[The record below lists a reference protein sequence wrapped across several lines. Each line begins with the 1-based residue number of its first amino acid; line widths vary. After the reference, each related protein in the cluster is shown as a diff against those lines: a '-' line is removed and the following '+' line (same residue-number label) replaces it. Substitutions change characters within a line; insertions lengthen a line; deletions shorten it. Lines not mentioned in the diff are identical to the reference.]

1 MATATATKRGQSE
14 SEIEEIRIP
23 TLDLKRLTVTIEGT
37 QPLITNRFSDEAE
50 RKLEESQSANKVKS
64 AKAPRDP
71 EAEFLAARYLIVD
84 AGNPK
89 QDICGFPAS
98 GIKKAMVAAGG
109 RVTEAKMT
117 WLRAV
122 FNVEGE
128 EGLVRIDADAPQ
140 MRTDHVNQM
149 GRGNVRY
156 RPQFYPWSMKLSIVF
171 NATQTSSTDI
181 VNLLQQAGFSIG
193 IGDWRPEKNGSFGTF
208 KVTEQKISVS
218 G

>member
-1 MATATATKRGQSE
+1 MATATAKGRTATDSDV
-14 SEIEEIRIP
+14 EEIRIP

-50 RKLEESQSANKVKS
+50 RKLEESQSANKVKT

-71 EAEFLAARYLIVD
+71 RAEFLAARYLILDVND
-84 AGNPK
+84 PEK
-89 QDICGFPAS
+89 DVCGFPAS

-109 RVTEAKMT
+109 RVTDSKMT

-128 EGLVRIDADAPQ
+128 EGLVRIDAPAPQ

-156 RPQFYPWSMKLSIVF
+156 RPQFFPWAMKLNIVF
-171 NATQTSSTDI
+171 NATQTSTSDI

-208 KVTEQKISVS
+208 KVNEQLISVTK
-218 G
+218 

>member
-1 MATATATKRGQSE
+1 MPTATRKRASTTE
-14 SEIEEIRIP
+14 AEDHVIRIP
-23 TLDLKRLTVTIEGT
+23 TLDLQRIVVTIEGT

-50 RKLEESQSANKVKS
+50 RKLEESQSANKVKA

-71 EAEFLAARYLIVD
+71 NAEFLAARYLIID
-84 AGNPK
+84 NNNPK
-89 QDICGFPAS
+89 TDICGFPAS

-109 RVTEAKMT
+109 RVTDTQMT

-122 FNVEGE
+122 LNVEGV
-128 EGLVRIDADAPQ
+128 EGLIRIDGDAPQ

-156 RPQFYPWSMKLSIVF
+156 RPQFWPWRMDVPITF
-171 NATQTSSTDI
+171 NRGQISPSDI

-193 IGDWRPEKNGSFGTF
+193 IGDWRPEKNGAFGTF
-208 KVTEQKISVS
+208 EVLPSKDIRA
-218 G
+218 